1 MLLIDG
7 AKGEGGGQIM
17 RTSLALSLITGREFR
32 IDNIRAGREKS
43 GLRPQHLMAVQAAAR
58 VGNAQLVGA
67 EVGSLQLTFRPSKI
81 TPGNYTFRIG
91 TAGSTMLVLQTI
103 LPPLMLA
110 DQPSFIELEG
120 GTHNTH
126 APPFDFVHDTFM
138 PILQQMGPSIHL
150 ELLRY
155 GFYPRGGGKIRA
167 QITPTAH
174 LKSLSLGEAKINNQV
189 KARALV
195 VNLPNHI
202 GERENN
208 ILKQSLREY
217 SVQTSVDASKNALS
231 PGNVVLVQIQNQLF
245 TETVSSIGQRGVS
258 AEVVADAAAREALQ
272 YLESAAPVGPH
283 LADQLLI
290 PFALAGSGEFRT
302 SALTDHTTTNIEVIK
317 AFLDLN
323 IRTQAVGDETWLI
336 SFGP

>member
-1 MLLIDG
+1 
-7 AKGEGGGQIM
+7 
-17 RTSLALSLITGREFR
+17 LSLC
-32 IDNIRAGREKS
+32 
-43 GLRPQHLMAVQAAAR
+43 
-58 VGNAQLVGA
+58 
-67 EVGSLQLTFRPSKI
+67 
-81 TPGNYTFRIG
+81 
-91 TAGSTMLVLQTI
+91 
-103 LPPLMLA
+103 
-110 DQPSFIELEG
+110 
-120 GTHNTH
+120 
-126 APPFDFVHDTFM
+126 
-138 PILQQMGPSIHL
+138 
-150 ELLRY
+150 
-155 GFYPRGGGKIRA
+155 
-167 QITPTAH
+167 
-174 LKSLSLGEAKINNQV
+174 EAKINHQV

-231 PGNVVLVQIQNQLF
+231 PGNVVLVQIQNQFF

-323 IRTQAVGDETWLI
+323 IRTQDVGDETWLI